1 MNLATDILRF
11 ITMGQILVILG
22 LLIRSGNLLSARAT
36 SGFLICI
43 VGYLFADWGQLSG
56 YGIHILFAGL
66 AFALPFNF
74 WLFSKALFDDQ
85 FGWRIW
91 MPVVL
96 LTVLII
102 DYLIYFQ
109 EKIGIVDLS
118 GSGMKMLDLVHH
130 GMSLLF
136 VVLAIIEA
144 VRSRAADL
152 VVSRFRFRS
161 VFISLA
167 SIVIVITILSEIA
180 FPVNTEPVALDFFQK
195 LIIAGLTFYFAV
207 NRLQFSPG
215 FFTTSEVAKP
225 APPTVDDELA
235 GEVVEYIEKHKGY
248 LTEGLTIRELALQMN
263 VKEYKLRQAINQN
276 LGFRNFNE
284 FLSSYRID
292 EACNLLADPA
302 NRKMTVL
309 EIVYKVG
316 YNSLAPFNRAFKEI
330 TGMTPTE
337 WRKDKLG

>member
-1 MNLATDILRF
+1 VDLATDILRF
-11 ITMGQILVILG
+11 ITIGQILVILG

-43 VGYLFADWGQLSG
+43 VGYLFADWGQLSD

-74 WLFSKALFDDQ
+74 WLFSKALFDDH
-85 FGWRIW
+85 FDWRAW
-91 MPVVL
+91 MPIVL
-96 LTVLII
+96 LAVLVI

-109 EKIGIVDLS
+109 ERNAIIEMSNG
-118 GSGMKMLDLVHH
+118 GMKVLDLIHH

-136 VVLAIIEA
+136 VFLAIVEA
-144 VRSRAADL
+144 VRNRAADL
-152 VVSRFRFRS
+152 IISRFKFRT

-167 SIVIVITILSEIA
+167 AVVIVITILSEIA
-180 FPVNTEPVALDFFQK
+180 FPVNTEPLALDFFQK

-215 FFTTSEVAKP
+215 FFRTSEAPKP
-225 APPTVDDELA
+225 VIRTDENELA
-235 GEVVEYIEKHKGY
+235 ENVVEHIEEHKGY
-248 LTEGLTIRELALQMN
+248 RTEGLTIRELALQMN
-263 VKEYKLRQAINQN
+263 VQEYKLRQAINQN

-284 FLSSYRID
+284 FLNSYRID
-292 EACNLLADPA
+292 EACSLLADPA

-316 YNSLAPFNRAFKEI
+316 YKSLAPFNRAFKEI
-330 TGMTPTE
+330 TGMTPTT
-337 WRKDKLG
+337 WRKDKLH

>member
-1 MNLATDILRF
+1 VNLATDILRF
-11 ITMGQILVILG
+11 ITIGQILVILG
-22 LLIRSGNLLSARAT
+22 LLIRTGNLLSARAT

-43 VGYLFADWGQLSG
+43 VGYLFADWGQLSD
-56 YGIHILFAGL
+56 YDIHVIFAGL

-85 FGWRIW
+85 FSWRKW
-91 MPVVL
+91 MPLVL
-96 LTVLII
+96 LTVLVV

-109 EKIGIVDLS
+109 ERNGIIDMS
-118 GSGMKMLDLVHH
+118 GGGMKVLDLVHH

-136 VVLAIIEA
+136 VILAIIEA

-152 VVSRFRFRS
+152 VISRFRFRS

-180 FPVNTEPVALDFFQK
+180 FPVDNEPVALDFFQK
-195 LIIAGLTFYFAV
+195 FVIAGLTFYFAV

-215 FFTTSEVAKP
+215 FFRTSV
-225 APPTVDDELA
+225 PPRPDVPTHDNELA
-235 GEVVEYIEKHKGY
+235 EEVVEYIEKHRGY
-248 LTEGLTIRELALQMN
+248 RTEGLTIRELAIQMN
-263 VKEYKLRQAINQN
+263 VQEYKLRQAINQN

-284 FLSSYRID
+284 FLNSYRID
-292 EACNLLADPA
+292 DACKLLADPA

-316 YNSLAPFNRAFKEI
+316 YSSLAPFNRAFKEI
-330 TGMTPTE
+330 TGMTPTA
-337 WRKDKLG
+337 WRKEKLR